1 MTLETIRVIQ
11 ILLIKSFNV
20 PRLGKVLYK
29 YHETEYS
36 QENFMKW
43 AYPFHRFGNK
53 GSEKLTNLHMVWGRE
68 ILGSS
73 DFKGSPFS

>member
-1 MTLETIRVIQ
+1 
-11 ILLIKSFNV
+11 
-20 PRLGKVLYK
+20 
-29 YHETEYS
+29 
-36 QENFMKW
+36 MKW
-43 AYPFHRFGNK
+43 AYPFHRFGNN